1 MSHRF
6 PCSSVWRGKQLQI
19 PANSKICGF
28 DLPSAVASS
37 IYLFS
42 LGVSSRQD
50 TWEAAKTFP
59 LSRGEHRS
67 HRGALANVP
76 L

>member
-19 PANSKICGF
+19 PGKSKVCGL
-28 DLPSAVASS
+28 DLPSVLASS
-37 IYLFS
+37 TYLFS
-42 LGVSSRQD
+42 LGASSRQG
-50 TWEAAKTFP
+50 TSEPAKTFP
-59 LSRGEHRS
+59 LSRGEDIA